1 MKIVVTHASPDWDA
15 ITSVWLIKRFLPN
28 WENAKIMFVPAGERV
43 KGSKIQMP
51 SNREEDIVEKIGD
64 DEVMHVD
71 TGMGPLDHH
80 QTHSLDVCG
89 ASRTWDFVK
98 KQHTG
103 GEKWFVKVDAIEKI
117 VDIIVSIDHFQE
129 VYWDNPAADFHEFSL
144 LGLLEGVK
152 YQKPGDDEF
161 YVLFGMECL
170 DAMVY
175 TFENRAW
182 AEKEIAEKGIPFDTR
197 FGKGIGIE
205 TMNDTVLKLAQKMGY
220 VIVLR
225 KDPRSGF
232 VRIKTLPEK
241 AVILGNE
248 VTPGSGSWTS
258 QDRDSGQARM
268 TSSKGVDFTLIC
280 EKLKKMD
287 PDATWYLHVSKKM
300 LLNGT
305 TKNPK
310 MIPTKLSLQ
319 QIIEVVKGI

>member
-1 MKIVVTHASPDWDA
+1 MKIIVTHASPDWDA

-28 WENAKIMFVPAGERV
+28 WENATIMYVPAGERIP
-43 KGSKIQMP
+43 GSKLQVP
-51 SNREEDIVEKIGD
+51 DNNEEHAIEKIGD
-64 DEVMHVD
+64 DEVIHVD

-80 QTHSLDVCG
+80 QISDLSICA

-98 KQHTG
+98 KQHSGTD
-103 GEKWFVKVDAIEKI
+103 KWFIKADAIERI
-117 VDIIVSIDHFQE
+117 VTIIVAIDHFQE
-129 VYWDNPAADFHEFSL
+129 VYWQEPDADYHEFSL
-144 LGLLEGVK
+144 LGLLEGLK
-152 YQKPGDDEF
+152 YQKPGENEF
-161 YVLFGMECL
+161 YTLFGMECL

-182 AEKEIAEKGIPFDTR
+182 AEKEIKDKGISFNTQ

-220 VIVLR
+220 VLVIR

-232 VRIKTLPEK
+232 VRIKTLPAKVGDGAE
-241 AVILGNE
+241 
-248 VTPGSGSWTS
+248 
-258 QDRDSGQARM
+258 RR
-268 TSSKGVDFTLIC
+268 VDFTLVS
-280 EKLKKMD
+280 EQLRKMD

-310 MIPTKLSLQ
+310 MVPTKLSLQ
-319 QIIEVVKGI
+319 QIIDVVQKI

>member
-15 ITSVWLIKRFLPN
+15 ITSVWLVKRFMPN
-28 WENAKIMFVPAGERV
+28 WENAKVMFVPAGERV
-43 KGSKIQMP
+43 KGSKMQVPNNNLDDAIE
-51 SNREEDIVEKIGD
+51 RIGQ

-80 QTHSLDVCG
+80 QTSSMSECG

-98 KQHTG
+98 QHHEAG
-103 GEKWFVKVDAIEKI
+103 DKWFVRADAIERI
-117 VDIIVSIDHFQE
+117 VNIIVGIDHFQE
-129 VYWDNPAADFHEFSL
+129 VYWKDAAADYHEFSL
-144 LGLLEGVK
+144 LGLLEGLK

-161 YVLFGMECL
+161 FILFGMECL

-175 TFENRAW
+175 DFENRAW
-182 AEKEIAEKGIPFDTR
+182 AEKEIQEKGIVFDTKW
-197 FGKGIGIE
+197 GKGIGIE

-220 VIVLR
+220 TVVIR

-232 VRIKTLPEK
+232 VRIKTMPEMAETESRIK
-241 AVILGNE
+241 NQEL
-248 VTPGSGSWTS
+248 
-258 QDRDSGQARM
+258 
-268 TSSKGVDFTLIC
+268 SKGVDFTLVS

-305 TKNPK
+305 TKNPN
-310 MIPTKLSLQ
+310 MVPTKLSLQ
-319 QIIEVVKGI
+319 QIIDVVKEV